1 MDKSFIL
8 SLLISAAIIGIIYG
22 IIWLKYT
29 DWYIRRQERKQIKRY
44 DKTMERFAKSFEKDY
59 RRGKIEIPK
68 GMTVEEYYKKSS
80 KKKNYQV
87 HRLVAEYFIPNPYK
101 YPQKPVQGPGCN
113 YTKPIKCSP
122 ENIDD
127 EIDEDYLFLDN
138 DFRP

>member
-44 DKTMERFAKSFEKDY
+44 DKTMERFAKGFEKDY

-68 GMTVEEYYKKSS
+68 GMTVEEYYKKSEEAYAQHLLQCS
-80 KKKNYQV
+80 SYNT
-87 HRLVAEYFIPNPYK
+87 L
-101 YPQKPVQGPGCN
+101 YPRTPFQGSGCN
-113 YTKPIKCSP
+113 YTKPIKYSP

-127 EIDEDYLFLDN
+127 EIDEDYLFLDD

>member
-22 IIWLKYT
+22 IIWLEYT

-44 DKTMERFAKSFEKDY
+44 DKTMERFAKGFEKDY

-68 GMTVEEYYKKSS
+68 GMTVEEYYKKSEEAYS
-80 KKKNYQV
+80 Q
-87 HRLVAEYFIPNPYK
+87 HLQSFINPNK
-101 YPQKPVQGPGCN
+101 YPQTPVQGPGYN

-127 EIDEDYLFLDN
+127 EIDEDYLFLDD

>member
-22 IIWLKYT
+22 IIYLKYT

-59 RRGKIEIPK
+59 RRGKVKIPK
-68 GMTVEEYYKKSS
+68 GVTVEEYYKKSEEAYAQHLLQC
-80 KKKNYQV
+80 NT
-87 HRLVAEYFIPNPYK
+87 NNNM
-101 YPQKPVQGPGCN
+101 YPKTPIQSSGCN
-113 YTKPIKCSP
+113 YTKPIGYSP

-127 EIDEDYLFLDN
+127 EIDEDYLFLDD

>member
-22 IIWLKYT
+22 IIFFKYS

-68 GMTVEEYYKKSS
+68 GMTVEEYYKKSEEAYAQHLLQCS
-80 KKKNYQV
+80 SYNT
-87 HRLVAEYFIPNPYK
+87 L
-101 YPQKPVQGPGCN
+101 YPRTPVQGPGYN

-127 EIDEDYLFLDN
+127 EIDEDYLFLDD

>member
-1 MDKSFIL
+1 MDKSLIL

-68 GMTVEEYYKKSS
+68 GMTVEEYYKKSEEAYAQHLLQCS
-80 KKKNYQV
+80 SYNT
-87 HRLVAEYFIPNPYK
+87 L
-101 YPQKPVQGPGCN
+101 YPRTPVQGSGCN
-113 YTKPIKCSP
+113 YTKPIKYSP

-127 EIDEDYLFLDN
+127 EIDEDYLFLDD

>member
-1 MDKSFIL
+1 MDKSLIL

-22 IIWLKYT
+22 IIWLEYT

-68 GMTVEEYYKKSS
+68 GMTVEEYYKKSEEAYAQHLLQCS
-80 KKKNYQV
+80 SYNT
-87 HRLVAEYFIPNPYK
+87 L
-101 YPQKPVQGPGCN
+101 YPRTPVQGSGCN
-113 YTKPIKCSP
+113 YTKPIKYSP

-127 EIDEDYLFLDN
+127 EIDEDYLFLDD

>member
-22 IIWLKYT
+22 IICLKYS

-68 GMTVEEYYKKSS
+68 GMTVEEYYKKSEEAYS
-80 KKKNYQV
+80 Q
-87 HRLVAEYFIPNPYK
+87 HLQSFINPNK
-101 YPQKPVQGPGCN
+101 YPQTPVQGPGYHC
-113 YTKPIKCSP
+113 TKPIKCSP

-127 EIDEDYLFLDN
+127 EIDEDYLFLDD

>member
-22 IIWLKYT
+22 IIFLKYT

-59 RRGKIEIPK
+59 RRGKFKIPK
-68 GMTVEEYYKKSS
+68 GMTVEEYYKKLEEAYAQHLLQCSS
-80 KKKNYQV
+80 YNT
-87 HRLVAEYFIPNPYK
+87 L
-101 YPQKPVQGPGCN
+101 YPRTPVQGSGCN
-113 YTKPIKCSP
+113 YTKPIKYSP

-127 EIDEDYLFLDN
+127 EIDEDYLFLDD

>member
-22 IIWLKYT
+22 IICLKYT
-29 DWYIRRQERKQIKRY
+29 DWYIRRQERKFIKRY

-59 RRGKIEIPK
+59 RRGKIESPK
-68 GMTVEEYYKKSS
+68 GMTVEEYYKKSEEAYS
-80 KKKNYQV
+80 Q
-87 HRLVAEYFIPNPYK
+87 HLLSFINPNK
-101 YPQKPVQGPGCN
+101 YPQTPVQGSGCN
-113 YTKPIKCSP
+113 YTKPIKYSP

-127 EIDEDYLFLDN
+127 EIDEDYLFLDY

>member
-59 RRGKIEIPK
+59 RRGKVKIPK
-68 GMTVEEYYKKSS
+68 GMTVEEYYKKSEEAYAQNLLQCS
-80 KKKNYQV
+80 SYNT
-87 HRLVAEYFIPNPYK
+87 L
-101 YPQKPVQGPGCN
+101 YPRTPVQGSGCN
-113 YTKPIKCSP
+113 YTKPIKYSP

-127 EIDEDYLFLDN
+127 EIDEDYLFLDD